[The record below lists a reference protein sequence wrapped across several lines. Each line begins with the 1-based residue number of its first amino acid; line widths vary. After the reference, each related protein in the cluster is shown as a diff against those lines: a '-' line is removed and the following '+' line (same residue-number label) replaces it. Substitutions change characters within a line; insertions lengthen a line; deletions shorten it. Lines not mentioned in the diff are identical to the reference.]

1 MRATCPTH
9 TSRIRTL
16 KQAYRLKATSMTSAT
31 PEGGKAMGSK
41 ASTGKPKKTKRLKW
55 LTDRLVF
62 AIFLAAAKAVEAMP
76 SKICYS
82 LGALCGSFFY
92 VISFPL
98 RKRTIRNLRHA
109 GVAKTEEEA
118 KRIAKE
124 TFTSFFKLTID
135 IFKAKSRMLP
145 EKIDQILSISGSESS
160 KQLFF
165 PTDGSKPAQVII
177 VCAHFGNWEV
187 AGQAYSIR
195 SGIPLMSVMRPFD
208 NQLVGDYILARRAG
222 NHHMVCD
229 KQGGVRALLRALKQG
244 SSISILPDQHA
255 GIKDGGIVAQFFGHP
270 ARTHSTPAQLH
281 LRTGVPLLV
290 LLCRRV
296 NDDFQFEFIISEPI
310 VHKPTGDN
318 QADVL
323 AVTQR
328 MNNEIEAIIRRHPE
342 QWLWAHRRWL
352 DLDR

>member
-1 MRATCPTH
+1 
-9 TSRIRTL
+9 
-16 KQAYRLKATSMTSAT
+16 MTSTAT
-31 PEGGKAMGSK
+31 PGPTPQAHKQSAF
-41 ASTGKPKKTKRLKW
+41 KW
-55 LTDRLVF
+55 LGDRLVF
-62 AIFLAAAKAVEAMP
+62 AIFLAAAKTVETMP
-76 SKICYS
+76 AKPCYWLS
-82 LGALCGSFFY
+82 EVCASIFY
-92 VISFPL
+92 FVDVPL
-98 RKRTIRNLRHA
+98 RRRTVRNLLHA
-109 GVAKTEEEA
+109 GVVKTEKEA
-118 KRIAKE
+118 RHIARQ
-124 TFTSFFKLTID
+124 TFISFFKLSLD
-135 IFKAKSRMLP
+135 IFKAKSRMIP
-145 EKIDQILSISGSESS
+145 EKINEILAIDGPESS
-160 KQLFF
+160 KKLFF

-177 VCAHFGNWEV
+177 ACAHFGNWEV

-195 SGIPLMSVMRPFD
+195 TGIPLMSVMRPFD

-229 KQGGVRALLRALKQG
+229 KHGGVRALLRALKQG

-255 GIKDGGIVAQFFGHP
+255 GTKDGGIVAQFFGHP

-281 LRTGVPLLV
+281 LRTGIPLLV

-296 NDDFQFEFIISEPI
+296 NDDFQFEFMISEPI
-310 VHKPTGDN
+310 VHKPTGDA

-328 MNNEIEAIIRRHPE
+328 MNDEIEAIIRKHPE